1 MRLILNPCLKCRAR
15 VKDYNKLW
23 LSNNSCILI
32 PTECPVLPPVNTELE
47 EADGEGHIK
56 EERER
61 VKEEE
66 RQTDRL
72 KASFPL
78 TCSFRPQHRHPHIPN
93 LFLYLV
99 LRSQSNQRHT
109 RRRVL
114 SVKYLTRSKK
124 SSYDRGISCMSV
136 YVCACLCMHVATRW
150 NITSLPCNP
159 TGSSGCPRPSPLA
172 GH

>member
-1 MRLILNPCLKCRAR
+1 M
-15 VKDYNKLW
+15 
-23 LSNNSCILI
+23 
-32 PTECPVLPPVNTELE
+32 NTELE

-72 KASFPL
+72 RASFPL

-150 NITSLPCNP
+150 IITSSPCNP
-159 TGSSGCPRPSPLA
+159 TGSSGCPRPLSPGWTLA
-172 GH
+172 FIEPVGRVILHAASH